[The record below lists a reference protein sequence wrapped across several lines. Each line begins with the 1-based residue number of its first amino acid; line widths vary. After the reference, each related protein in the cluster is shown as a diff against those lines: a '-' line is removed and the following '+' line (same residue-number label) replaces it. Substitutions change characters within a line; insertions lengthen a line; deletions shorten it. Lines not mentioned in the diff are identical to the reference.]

1 MKLSELKALCIKAI
15 ETAEA
20 HERKMGKDKLSA
32 LPYWET
38 PLGELQILFSE
49 LSELTSDA
57 QLWDLSDDDS
67 EFS

>member
-32 LPYWET
+32 LPY
-38 PLGELQILFSE
+38 
-49 LSELTSDA
+49 
-57 QLWDLSDDDS
+57 
-67 EFS
+67 